1 MQLELRSSPHSN
13 CQHSGIYDARRC
25 RRSQVQAARHAAI
38 REVLAYLEREAV
50 GVRRGHNGTAY
61 HGGLGLVGAA
71 FDHRT
76 SREGD
81 PQWHTHVLVQNATL
95 GPDGRWTALDSKRLY
110 AHAMTADRL
119 YHATLRAELTE
130 RLDVRWR
137 DVDPR
142 TGAAEIDGLHDP
154 ALLQAFSKRRAQ
166 VIAQQAEWGRQAS
179 APASR
184 RPGHPQAQARP
195 RARGDLLPV
204 GARSLAEHG
213 IGPAELAATMRGGR
227 AQARARADDD
237 PTALLDW
244 LAGPDGLTA
253 QASTFARRDV
263 LDALAKRLPLVGTA
277 AKTLQR
283 LERLANDYLASE
295 RAVPVTIDQGLDEQR
310 WSTPELPAAM
320 PRSAKRVCMPM
331 RKVS

>member
-1 MQLELRSSPHSN
+1 LTASTTQHSCEPSPSAAPRSSHSRPN
-13 CQHSGIYDARRC
+13 GPSRHPRR
-25 RRSQVQAARHAAI
+25 QAAA
-38 REVLAYLEREAV
+38 LATRKPKP
-50 GVRRGHNGTAY
+50 
-61 HGGLGLVGAA
+61 
-71 FDHRT
+71 
-76 SREGD
+76 D
-81 PQWHTHVLVQNATL
+81 PEPEETFYQWA
-95 GPDGRWTALDSKRLY
+95 
-110 AHAMTADRL
+110 
-119 YHATLRAELTE
+119 
-130 RLDVRWR
+130 
-137 DVDPR
+137 
-142 TGAAEIDGLHDP
+142 
-154 ALLQAFSKRRAQ
+154 
-166 VIAQQAEWGRQAS
+166 
-179 APASR
+179 
-184 RPGHPQAQARP
+184 
-195 RARGDLLPV
+195 
-204 GARSLAEHG
+204 ARSLAKHG

-320 PRSAKRVCMPM
+320 PRSAKRVYMPM